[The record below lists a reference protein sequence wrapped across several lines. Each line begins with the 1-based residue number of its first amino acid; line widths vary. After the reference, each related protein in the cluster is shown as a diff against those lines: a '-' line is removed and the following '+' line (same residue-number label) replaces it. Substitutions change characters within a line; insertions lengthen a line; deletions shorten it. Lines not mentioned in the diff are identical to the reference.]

1 MIFFLDFLFL
11 QVSRV
16 CKSSLLKILNSDEQM
31 DKIATEIVSAFD
43 LILVRYVLWYIQ
55 YIILRLYDHPKKSL
69 YLGSLPISN
78 HFSDHYFESM
88 ILLKYEFGWEWED
101 VLYFVTNQRSNP
113 KELSKGWFSK
123 GGFHSRFLTV
133 TRMVELGL

>member
-43 LILVRYVLWYIQ
+43 LILVRY
-55 YIILRLYDHPKKSL
+55 IIYRISYDIYS
-69 YLGSLPISN
+69 
-78 HFSDHYFESM
+78 
-88 ILLKYEFGWEWED
+88 
-101 VLYFVTNQRSNP
+101 T
-113 KELSKGWFSK
+113 
-123 GGFHSRFLTV
+123 
-133 TRMVELGL
+133 